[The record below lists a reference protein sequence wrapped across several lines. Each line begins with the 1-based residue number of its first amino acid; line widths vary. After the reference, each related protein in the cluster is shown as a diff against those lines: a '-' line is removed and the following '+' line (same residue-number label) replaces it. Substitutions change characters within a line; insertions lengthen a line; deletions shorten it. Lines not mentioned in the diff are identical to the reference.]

1 MKSFHFTAFSGIALL
16 ALSAQ
21 IAHAAD
27 LKVSISAEPYPPFFE
42 KQADG
47 KWKGFEVDLANKVCE
62 KIKAQ
67 CKIVE
72 VAWDGLIPALKG
84 KKIDVIFSSMSI
96 TPEREKVIAFSTP
109 YYYTD
114 AEFVAAKTFKSAT
127 TPEGLKGK
135 ILGVQSSTT
144 HADFA
149 KKYYTKTSKV
159 KYYNTQDELNADM
172 IAGRVDIMLLDAL
185 PADEFLATKGASALE
200 GKGYAPKDPLFGP
213 GVGAGMR
220 KEDKDLKSK
229 IDAAI
234 KALYA
239 SGEFDV
245 LQKPYF
251 KIDIKAK

>member
-1 MKSFHFTAFSGIALL
+1 MKSYRFKAIVGLTML
-16 ALSAQ
+16 ACGAQ
-21 IAHAAD
+21 IAQAAE

-47 KWKGFEVDLANKVCE
+47 KWTGFEVDLANKVCAE
-62 KIKAQ
+62 MKAQ

-72 VAWDGLIPALKG
+72 VAWDGLIPALKS

-96 TPEREKVIAFSTP
+96 TPERSKVIAFSVP
-109 YYYTD
+109 YYFTE
-114 AEFVAAKTFKSAT
+114 AEFVAPKTFKGET
-127 TPEGLKGK
+127 TPAALKGK

-149 KKYYTKTSKV
+149 KKYYAKTTKV

-185 PADEFLATKGASALE
+185 PATDFMATKDASTLE

-220 KEDKDLKSK
+220 KDDKDLKQK
-229 IDAAI
+229 MDAAI
-234 KALYA
+234 KQLYA
-239 SGEFDV
+239 NGQFDA
-245 LQKPYF
+245 LQKKYF

>member
-1 MKSFHFTAFSGIALL
+1 MKLSQITAIVGMALL
-16 ALSAQ
+16 AWGTAQ
-21 IAHAAD
+21 AAE

-47 KWKGFEVDLANKVCE
+47 KWKGFEVDLANKVCAE
-62 KIKAQ
+62 MKAQ

-72 VAWDGLIPALKG
+72 VAWDGLIPALKS

-96 TPEREKVIAFSTP
+96 TPEREKVISFTVP
-109 YYYTD
+109 YYFTE
-114 AEFVAAKTFKSAT
+114 AEFVAPKTFKGET
-127 TPEGLKGK
+127 TPAALKGK

-149 KKYYTKTSKV
+149 KKFYAKTSKV

-185 PADEFLATKGASALE
+185 PADDFLATKGAATLE
-200 GKGYAPKDPLFGP
+200 GKGYAPHDPLFGP
-213 GVGAGMR
+213 GVGAGLR
-220 KEDKDLKSK
+220 KEDKDLKQK
-229 IDAAI
+229 MDAAI
-234 KALYA
+234 KKLYA
-239 SGEFDV
+239 SGEFDA
-245 LQKPYF
+245 LQKQYF

>member
-1 MKSFHFTAFSGIALL
+1 MKQFGIKTIFGAAAL
-16 ALSAQ
+16 ALAAHMAQ
-21 IAHAAD
+21 AAE

-47 KWKGFEVDLANKVCE
+47 KWKGFEVDLANKICAE
-62 KIKAQ
+62 IKAQ

-72 VAWDGLIPALKG
+72 LAWDGLIPALKS
-84 KKIDVIFSSMSI
+84 KKIDLIFSSMSI
-96 TPEREKVIAFSTP
+96 TPERSKVIAFSVP

-114 AEFVAAKTFKSAT
+114 AEFVAPKSSKVVTSPA
-127 TPEGLKGK
+127 GLKGK

-149 KKYYTKTSKV
+149 KKYYANTATV

-172 IAGRVDIMLLDAL
+172 VAGRVDIMLLDAL
-185 PADEFLATKGASALE
+185 PAQDFLATKPAAALE

-220 KEDKDLKSK
+220 KEDKDLKAQV
-229 IDAAI
+229 DAAI
-234 KALYA
+234 KKMYA
-239 SGEFDV
+239 SGEFDA
-245 LQKPYF
+245 LQKQYF

>member
-1 MKSFHFTAFSGIALL
+1 MKSYRFTAIVGLALL
-16 ALSAQ
+16 AWGTAQ
-21 IAHAAD
+21 AVE

-47 KWKGFEVDLANKVCE
+47 KWKGFEVDLANKVCAE
-62 KIKAQ
+62 MKAQ

-72 VAWDGLIPALKG
+72 VAWDGLIPALKS
-84 KKIDVIFSSMSI
+84 KKIDVILSSMSI
-96 TPEREKVIAFSTP
+96 TPEREKVIAFSVP
-109 YYYTD
+109 YYFTE
-114 AEFVAAKTFKSAT
+114 AEFIAPKTFKSET
-127 TPEGLKGK
+127 TAAALKGK

-149 KKYYTKTSKV
+149 KKYYSKTSKV

-185 PADEFLATKGASALE
+185 PAGDFLATKGAAALE

-220 KEDKDLKSK
+220 KEDKDLKQK
-229 IDAAI
+229 MDAAI
-234 KALYA
+234 KKLYA
-239 SGEFDV
+239 SGEFDA
-245 LQKPYF
+245 LQKQYF
-251 KIDIKAK
+251 KVDIKAK

>member
-1 MKSFHFTAFSGIALL
+1 MKLPLITKIIGLTLL
-16 ALSAQ
+16 AWSSVQ
-21 IAHAAD
+21 AAD

-47 KWKGFEVDLANKVCE
+47 KWKGFEVDLANKVCAE
-62 KIKAQ
+62 MKTQ

-72 VAWDGLIPALKG
+72 VAWDGLIPALKS

-96 TPEREKVIAFSTP
+96 TPEREKVIAFTVP
-109 YYYTD
+109 YYFTE
-114 AEFVAAKTFKSAT
+114 AEFVAAKTFKGAT
-127 TPEGLKGK
+127 TVDALKGK

-149 KKYYTKTSKV
+149 KKYYEKTSKV

-185 PADEFLATKGASALE
+185 PAVDFLATKGAAALE

-220 KEDKDLKSK
+220 KEDKELKLK
-229 IDAAI
+229 MDEAI
-234 KALYA
+234 KKLYA
-239 SGEFDV
+239 NGEFDA
-245 LQKPYF
+245 LQKKYF
-251 KIDIKAK
+251 KVNIKAK